1 MTITK
6 ILIMKKLLTLA
17 LISICML
24 PIQAKDGDQITLQ
37 AGTANVI
44 WTLNSAYLETYYSE
58 AKVDGLTWDQWL
70 QKKGDDFVRDWP
82 SDKQKVDIYFMTRF
96 NKKTKKKGGLNLQNT
111 NPNDTYRF
119 IIHFND
125 IDMGS
130 IGGGVVASVFLGGFA
145 KKSGGVNFKSG
156 YIDIVEAATGKV
168 VCRLSFKDVKGDSGL
183 SVSAQLILAL
193 EDLHDEIIGFA
204 ERFKDKQ
211 MPETSVTALTT
222 SVQSQQTVSQSVA
235 VQQSIVTPTPV
246 AASPQQTAT
255 APVSQ
260 PASPQKQ
267 MVTVKLKTGTTITG
281 EMKSFDPMTKIVMVV
296 AGKETTILMSKVANV
311 EMVQNTPVA
320 TNQPVTTQPVVTPQ
334 PQTVAQAPVVAS
346 ATEPL
351 GNRKLLVTEVTGQTE
366 RISVNIGQTPI
377 EMILVN
383 GGRMNMGYDGDGSR
397 RMHSEPVHEVAV
409 TSFYISTQPLPA
421 SLVTGIVGSKNVDG
435 NGNQPAQV
443 RNFDDVEKVIS
454 VIASQT
460 GRSFRLPTE
469 AEWEFA
475 ASSDKQNSIFS
486 IAGGRDVAYEWC
498 SDWLDW
504 YPESGVVV
512 TDPTGPTR
520 GKQHVVRSFNGKRG
534 KFDRSGD
541 IDEDDAYLGLVR
553 LVIKARDIK

>member
-193 EDLHDEIIGFA
+193 
-204 ERFKDKQ
+204 
-211 MPETSVTALTT
+211 
-222 SVQSQQTVSQSVA
+222 
-235 VQQSIVTPTPV
+235 
-246 AASPQQTAT
+246 
-255 APVSQ
+255 
-260 PASPQKQ
+260 
-267 MVTVKLKTGTTITG
+267 
-281 EMKSFDPMTKIVMVV
+281 
-296 AGKETTILMSKVANV
+296 
-311 EMVQNTPVA
+311 
-320 TNQPVTTQPVVTPQ
+320 
-334 PQTVAQAPVVAS
+334 
-346 ATEPL
+346 
-351 GNRKLLVTEVTGQTE
+351 
-366 RISVNIGQTPI
+366 
-377 EMILVN
+377 
-383 GGRMNMGYDGDGSR
+383 
-397 RMHSEPVHEVAV
+397 
-409 TSFYISTQPLPA
+409 
-421 SLVTGIVGSKNVDG
+421 
-435 NGNQPAQV
+435 
-443 RNFDDVEKVIS
+443 
-454 VIASQT
+454 
-460 GRSFRLPTE
+460 
-469 AEWEFA
+469 
-475 ASSDKQNSIFS
+475 
-486 IAGGRDVAYEWC
+486 
-498 SDWLDW
+498 
-504 YPESGVVV
+504 
-512 TDPTGPTR
+512 
-520 GKQHVVRSFNGKRG
+520 
-534 KFDRSGD
+534 
-541 IDEDDAYLGLVR
+541 
-553 LVIKARDIK
+553 